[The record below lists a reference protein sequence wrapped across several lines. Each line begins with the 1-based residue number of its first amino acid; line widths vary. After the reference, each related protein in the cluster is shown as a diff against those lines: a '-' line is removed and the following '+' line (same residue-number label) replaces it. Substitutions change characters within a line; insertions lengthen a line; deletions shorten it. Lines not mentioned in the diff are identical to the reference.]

1 MISTYKVELDQ
12 NLFDVAI
19 KLFGSVEGIFDLLIS
34 NPTLS
39 VNDELAVGQ
48 ELKYHDFFIINQGV
62 VDFYQ
67 DKSPAN
73 LAHKIYPKE
82 PQSECAMMVI
92 VPSHISNGGFTISGE
107 GAMVVDW
114 GDNSPLETIDLSNQK
129 QHILHYYDNVL
140 RTENRI
146 VRIYG
151 EFSVREWD
159 ITQLYGEFF
168 PTKELHVDEITYNG
182 YRGALEGIRLFDTIN
197 VVVLQDGNHTSLAP
211 LQDASLQILDL
222 SHSIIPPKEFERFVQ
237 YITKNYGLR
246 RNCEVTAHVE
256 LTVEALDAIELIV
269 TNPEWNENGQ
279 WVFNINGIRYDN
291 NYDWGS
297 DVFRLNKSRL
307 NVSRLN

>member
-1 MISTYKVELDQ
+1 M
-12 NLFDVAI
+12 
-19 KLFGSVEGIFDLLIS
+19 
-34 NPTLS
+34 
-39 VNDELAVGQ
+39 
-48 ELKYHDFFIINQGV
+48 
-62 VDFYQ
+62 
-67 DKSPAN
+67 
-73 LAHKIYPKE
+73 
-82 PQSECAMMVI
+82 
-92 VPSHISNGGFTISGE
+92 
-107 GAMVVDW
+107 
-114 GDNSPLETIDLSNQK
+114 
-129 QHILHYYDNVL
+129 HYYDNIL
-140 RTENRI
+140 HTENRI
-146 VRIYG
+146 VKIYG